1 MSHKTINLNINGT
14 DFEAVVEYSPA
25 VFEASVTNALP
36 ENCHEA
42 ESEDIIISSLHVCI
56 NVCGI
61 KTRQD
66 VWFLVDELRAD
77 ILEQLADD

>member
-1 MSHKTINLNINGT
+1 MSHESIIIKIN
-14 DFEAVVEYSPA
+14 DKEFEAVVEYSPA
-25 VFEASVTNALP
+25 VFEAAVTNALP

-42 ESEDIIISSLHVCI
+42 ESEDIIISSLHMCI

-61 KTRQD
+61 PTKHD

-77 ILEQLADD
+77 ILEQLND